1 MTVPCIIAY
10 EVTNRRTGSVRVYRT
25 SAAASK
31 AVDRIDNAHGSYICT
46 RRAIWSDAA

>member
-1 MTVPCIIAY
+1 MNARITHY
-10 EVTNRRTGSVRVYRT
+10 EVTNRITGKVTTFKT

-31 AVDRIDNAHGSYICT
+31 AVDRADNAYGAYICT